1 MGEERALIHGIY
13 VHIIVD
19 HFAVFLLFFLDMIE
33 RITKTFVGKLE
44 NAGIVKM
51 RYVFFACEKVGA
63 KETVGLF
70 LRSFG
75 DCISRG
81 ESRHLFC
88 GAVNGGASA
97 VFDLSYGREVISFG
111 LCDLFEEGFELL
123 IVCAGGVFCIFIDTE
138 LFLIF
143 KIFEEVFFFLR

>member
-1 MGEERALIHGIY
+1 MGEEKASIHRIY

-19 HFAVFLLFFLDMIE
+19 HFAVFLLFFLDMVE
-33 RITKTFVGKLE
+33 RITKAFVGKLK

-63 KETVGLF
+63 EETVGLF

-75 DCISRG
+75 DGISCG

-88 GAVNGGASA
+88 GAVNGGAGA

-123 IVCAGGVFCIFIDTE
+123 IVCAGGVFCIFIDAE

-143 KIFEEVFFFLR
+143 KIFEEIFFFLR